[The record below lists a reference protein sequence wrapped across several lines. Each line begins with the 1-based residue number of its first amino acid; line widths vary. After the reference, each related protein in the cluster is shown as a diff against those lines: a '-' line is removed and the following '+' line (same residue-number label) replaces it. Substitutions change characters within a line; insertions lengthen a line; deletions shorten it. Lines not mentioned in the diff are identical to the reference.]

1 MVFAARQQ
9 QTIPLTI
16 ERVRKIK
23 SLNRQNIVPEE
34 LEAVE
39 VVSTKPKEVEP
50 AFVDVVGQISLR
62 SLERADKNASSS
74 GEAVLRRP
82 ARLLMPTRAPHNK
95 ASSKNKVKAGE
106 GITAR
111 SSNGIPVI
119 NRSIK
124 TSQEKGKI
132 TTSRATKI
140 Q

>member
-62 SLERADKNASSS
+62 SLERADKKRKQQRRSGPSQASQAANANQGAAQQGQQQKQGQSR
-74 GEAVLRRP
+74 GGNNRP
-82 ARLLMPTRAPHNK
+82 QQQRNTGNK
-95 ASSKNKVKAGE
+95 PQHQNQPRKRENNNKQG
-106 GITAR
+106 
-111 SSNGIPVI
+111 N
-119 NRSIK
+119 
-124 TSQEKGKI
+124 
-132 TTSRATKI
+132 
-140 Q
+140 